1 MLCIEDNIY
10 LFSLVK
16 FVMHTVGKVVGAA
29 ILIRQVGT
37 GQMTTKMGVSCILF
51 KETVFNY
58 CSLGFATALQ
68 VVKQVKSNENQ
79 GL

>member
-1 MLCIEDNIY
+1 MLHIEDNIH

-16 FVMHTVGKVVGAA
+16 FVMYTVGMVVGTA

-51 KETVFNY
+51 EETVFNW
-58 CSLGFATALQ
+58 SMGFAMALHSSS
-68 VVKQVKSNENQ
+68 KFNAMRIK
-79 GL
+79 G